1 MSGTLGIRAAT
12 AGDVGAPEEG
22 GDGFLALVVED
33 LDVGQARAV
42 VDADVHEL
50 PADPAAAR
58 RAVAVDAMPGPPD
71 APELLDVDVDQLAGQ
86 RTLVAVRRLGR
97 FDRRQLA
104 QA

>member
-1 MSGTLGIRAAT
+1 MNRSALPLVRGREGRVNRWRHAERRAGLAMQLAAVARAVVGHEPLDHDAV
-12 AGDVGAPEEG
+12 AGEPAVGAPEEG

-58 RAVAVDAMPGPPD
+58 R
-71 APELLDVDVDQLAGQ
+71 
-86 RTLVAVRRLGR
+86 
-97 FDRRQLA
+97 
-104 QA
+104 